1 MNTGFNGKRVA
12 LVTGGSRGIGRAI
25 VQRLSADGVQVLN
38 LDLQAPEAL
47 LPGEHFEHFDVADRH
62 DGPALLAR
70 LAREHRITDLVNN
83 AGIVR
88 PGTIEEATDDDL
100 DAVVAVN
107 LAGAVRC
114 IQAVLPGMKASG
126 YGRIVNISSRAAL
139 GKPLRTVY
147 SITKAGLH
155 GLTRTLALEIGMHG
169 ITVNAI
175 GPGPIATELFH
186 RVNPPDAPATK
197 KIIEAIP
204 VRRVGTPDDVAHG
217 VASLLDPRAGFITGQ
232 VLYVCGGMTV
242 GLGHDA

>member
-1 MNTGFNGKRVA
+1 MTTKPISRVA

-25 VQRLSADGVQVLN
+25 VRRLASDGVRVLN

-47 LPGEHFEHFDVADRH
+47 EPGEHYEQLDVAD
-62 DGPALLAR
+62 AAR
-70 LAREHRITDLVNN
+70 AKDRLCALAREWSVTDLVNN

-88 PGTIEEATDDDL
+88 PASIEEATDDDL

-107 LAGAVRC
+107 LAAAIRC
-114 IQAVLPGMKASG
+114 VQAVLPGMKERG
-126 YGRIVNISSRAAL
+126 YGRIVSISSRAAL

-155 GLTRTLALEIGMHG
+155 GLTRTLALEIGHHG

-175 GPGPIATELFH
+175 GPGPIATELFE

-197 KIIEAIP
+197 RIIESIP
-204 VRRVGTPDDVAHG
+204 VRRMGTPDDVAQG
-217 VASLLDPRAGFITGQ
+217 VAMFLDPRSGFITGQ

-242 GLGHDA
+242 GLGHVA